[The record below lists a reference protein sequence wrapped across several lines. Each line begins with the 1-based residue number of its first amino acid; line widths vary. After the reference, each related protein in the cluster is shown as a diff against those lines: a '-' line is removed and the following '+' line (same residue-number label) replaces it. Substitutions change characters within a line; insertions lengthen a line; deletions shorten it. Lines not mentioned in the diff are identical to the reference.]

1 MGSVERCY
9 YGVASGTLG
18 TMRLAGQM
26 LSMGIAMMVIAVFVG
41 NVQIT
46 PDLYPAFIAGMKI
59 SMLIFALMCIAG
71 IFFSLV
77 RYSGRENAGTCEK
90 SS

>member
-26 LSMGIAMMVIAVFVG
+26 LSMGIAMMVIAIFVG
-41 NVQIT
+41 NVRIT
-46 PDLYPAFIAGMKI
+46 PALYPAFIEGMKI
-59 SMLIFALMCIAG
+59 SMVVFAAMCIAG

-77 RYSGRENAGTCEK
+77 RYGKPMTAGECPR
-90 SS
+90 